1 MLGRQGLWDARLP
14 WLYMMRLL
22 PHRQQPR
29 GGSLTPLS
37 CRMLETV
44 KLGGFGVS
52 YQVSYRLRKLTYYF
66 PQVTLF
72 PRFFLSQII
81 Y

>member
-1 MLGRQGLWDARLP
+1 MHASP
-14 WLYMMRLL
+14 WLHMMRLL

-37 CRMLETV
+37 CPVLETV
-44 KLGGFGVS
+44 KLGEFGVS
-52 YQVSYRLRKLTYYF
+52 YQDSYRLRKVPYL